1 MGVPPKKFQIFFLKS
16 FVNVSIGK
24 VKEFQPLTL
33 SRKAVIDIEKK
44 CGSNCLPPPWGV
56 GLSNS
61 PIIMGD
67 RDPLFPLLLEGG
79 RAKLHLKME
88 DF

>member
-1 MGVPPKKFQIFFLKS
+1 MGVPPKKISNFFPEIFCQCIDRKS
-16 FVNVSIGK
+16 QEV
-24 VKEFQPLTL
+24 
-33 SRKAVIDIEKK
+33 
-44 CGSNCLPPPWGV
+44 
-56 GLSNS
+56 S